1 MISHKGEEKLS
12 ALEVNSSLAAK
23 LFTVPLSDVP
33 VPTEGHSAVKC
44 FCYHD
49 TD

>member
-1 MISHKGEEKLS
+1 MINHKGEEKLS
-12 ALEVNSSLAAK
+12 VSAVSSSLTAT

-33 VPTEGHSAVKC
+33 VSMEGRSEVKC
-44 FCYHD
+44 FCYHG